1 MRRPLLWPALLFA
14 LGVALGESFAVPS
27 PDLLLACA
35 GLVVAAA
42 FTERLRWPL
51 LLVVSWLAGW
61 AHYRLHQDRPAP
73 HDLRTLVGSNIVL
86 ARFRAEIR
94 DTPALKLVER
104 RGQLFGRTLF
114 RVRVTAWENQGTW
127 QPATGDIAVSLKG
140 SPPRELFRTQRLE
153 LHGLL
158 RPAPGAVAPGLFD
171 YATHLRHQGCWF
183 MHIADGPQDWRL
195 AEGAKTVPPLSE
207 RFLPWAQ
214 KTLARGLPDDEA
226 TRLLWAMALGWKTA
240 LTDEVDTIFMESGT
254 MHVFAISGLHIA
266 LIASV
271 IVALLRAAR
280 LPRRICGLVVIPL
293 LWFYVAATGWQTSAI
308 RSVLMSTVVIGGW
321 MLERPVDLFNSLAL
335 ALLAVL
341 LWDPGQL
348 FQASFQLSFGV
359 VAGMAL
365 LVPALE
371 PRLLKLCRFDP
382 DPFLPEELRPRWQ
395 RWLELP
401 LRKVALLLAASLAA
415 QCASLPLTVHY
426 FHLLNPVSLLANL
439 LVVPMSAVALAANV
453 ASLAVGELWPAL
465 GELFNASGWLWMRG
479 MIEVSRQA
487 AEVPGGVWYV
497 ASPSWPWW
505 LPYYAALV
513 AVGTGWAGRES
524 VRRWF
529 ALSVVVTACVALWVG
544 WQSSRQFR
552 LTVLPGGKAIIADA
566 PGRANDLLIDA
577 GNESTANAVLIPFLR
592 AQGWN
597 RVPRLLIT
605 HGDLQ
610 HVGGTEA
617 LFSALPVNELV
628 LSATNSRSPA
638 FRRLLTLADEQRVGR
653 KRVFAGDNVAGWRV
667 LHPARG
673 DRFSVAD
680 DGAVVLQQTLADLRV
695 TLLSDLGKGGQSAW
709 LNRDEEFASDITIAG
724 LPRAGEPLGESLF
737 TEMHPGFVLVA
748 SADYPV
754 QERVKPATRSRLER
768 GEATVWFSEDAGTV
782 QVLESRAGLRVQ
794 AMDGRFLELPRRN
807 SPLDFPGPRGSI
819 PP

>member
-14 LGVALGESFAVPS
+14 LGVALGEGLAVPVTS
-27 PDLLLACA
+27 LLLAGV
-35 GLVVAAA
+35 GLLLAAA
-42 FTERLRWPL
+42 FTERFRWPL
-51 LLVVSWLAGW
+51 LLAVSWLAGW
-61 AHYRLHQDRPAP
+61 THYRLHQDRPAP
-73 HDLRTLVGSNIVL
+73 HDLRTLVGTNVVL

-104 RGQLFGRTLF
+104 RGQLYGRTLF
-114 RVRVTAWENQGTW
+114 RVRVTAWENHGTW

-140 SPPRELFRTQRLE
+140 APPRELFRTQRLE
-153 LHGLL
+153 LHGVL
-158 RPAPGAVAPGLFD
+158 RPPPGPVAPGLFD

-183 MHIADGPQDWRL
+183 MLIADGPHDWRL
-195 AEGAKTVPPLSE
+195 AEGAETVPPLSE

-240 LTDEVDTIFMESGT
+240 LTDEVDTVFMESGT

-266 LIASV
+266 LIAGV

-280 LPRRICGLVVIPL
+280 LPRRICGLLVIPL
-293 LWFYVAATGWQTSAI
+293 IWFYVAATGWQTSAI
-308 RSVLMSTVVIGGW
+308 RSALMSTVVIGGW
-321 MLERPVDLFNSLAL
+321 MLERPADLFNSLAL

-341 LWDPGQL
+341 LWEPGQL

-371 PRLLKLCRFDP
+371 PWLLKLFRFDP

-439 LVVPMSAVALAANV
+439 LVVPMSALTLAANV
-453 ASLAVGELWPAL
+453 ASLAIGEVWPGL
-465 GELFNASGWLWMRG
+465 GEVFNASGWLWMRG
-479 MIEVSRQA
+479 MIAVSRQA

-497 ASPSWPWW
+497 ASPPWPWW

-513 AVGTGWAGRES
+513 AVGTGWAGRET
-524 VRRWF
+524 VRKWF
-529 ALSVVVTACVALWVG
+529 ATLVGVSVCAALVTG
-544 WQSSRQFR
+544 WRSSRWHR
-552 LTVLPGGKAIIADA
+552 LTILPGGKAIIADA

-577 GNESTANAVLIPFLR
+577 GNESTANATLIPFLH

-610 HVGGTEA
+610 HVGGSEA
-617 LFSALPVNELV
+617 LFSALPVDELV

-638 FRRLLTLADEQRVGR
+638 FRRLLALADEQRVGR
-653 KRVFAGDNVAGWRV
+653 RQVFAGDNVAGWTV
-667 LHPARG
+667 KHPAPG
-673 DRFSVAD
+673 DRFNVAD
-680 DGAVVLQQTLADLRV
+680 DGAVVLQQTLAGNRV
-695 TLLSDLGKGGQSAW
+695 TLLSDLGRSGQTAW
-709 LNRDEEFASDITIAG
+709 LNRDEDLATDMVVAG
-724 LPRAGEPLGESLF
+724 LPREGEPLGEALL
-737 TEMHPGFVLVA
+737 TKLHPRFVLVA
-748 SADYPV
+748 SAEYPV
-754 QERVKPATRSRLER
+754 QERAKPATRTRLER
-768 GEATVWFSEDAGTV
+768 GEAKVWFSEEAGTV
-782 QVLESRAGLRVQ
+782 QVLESREGLRVQ
-794 AMDGRFLELPRRN
+794 AMDGRLFALPRRN
-807 SPLDFPGPRGSI
+807 SPLDFPGLRSSV

>member
-14 LGVALGESFAVPS
+14 LGVALGEWFAVPA
-27 PDLLLACA
+27 PGLLLACA
-35 GLVVAAA
+35 GVLVTAA
-42 FTERLRWPL
+42 FTERFRWPL
-51 LLVVSWLAGW
+51 LLAVSWLAGW

-73 HDLRTLVGSNIVL
+73 HDLRTLIGTNVVL

-104 RGQLFGRTLF
+104 RGQLYGRTLF

-140 SPPRELFRTQRLE
+140 APPRELFRTQRLE
-153 LHGLL
+153 LHGVL
-158 RPAPGAVAPGLFD
+158 RPPPGPVAPGLFD

-183 MHIADGPQDWRL
+183 MLVADGPHDWQL
-195 AEGAKTVPPLSE
+195 AEGAAQRPPLSE

-214 KTLARGLPDDEA
+214 RTLARGLPDDEA

-240 LTDEVDTIFMESGT
+240 LTDEVDTVFMESGT

-266 LIASV
+266 LIAGV

-280 LPRRICGLVVIPL
+280 LPRRLCGLLVIPL
-293 LWFYVAATGWQTSAI
+293 IWFYVAATGWQTSAI
-308 RSVLMSTVVIGGW
+308 RSALMSTVVIAGW
-321 MLERPVDLFNSLAL
+321 MLERPGDLFNSLAL

-341 LWDPGQL
+341 LWEPGQL

-371 PRLLKLCRFDP
+371 PRLLKLFRFDP

-415 QCASLPLTVHY
+415 QLASLPLTVHY

-439 LVVPMSAVALAANV
+439 LVVPLSGLTLAANV
-453 ASLAVGELWPAL
+453 ASLAVGEVWPRL
-465 GELFNASGWLWMRG
+465 GEVFNASGWLWMRG
-479 MIEVSRQA
+479 MIEISRQA

-497 ASPSWPWW
+497 ASPPWPWW
-505 LPYYAALV
+505 LPYYGVLL
-513 AVGTGWAGRES
+513 AVGTGWAGRET
-524 VRRWF
+524 VRKAF
-529 ALSVVVTACVALWVG
+529 AAAVGVTVCAALVASWR
-544 WQSSRQFR
+544 SSRWHR
-552 LTVLPGGKAIIADA
+552 LTLLPGGKAIIVDA

-577 GNESTANAVLIPFLR
+577 GNESAADAILIPFLHS
-592 AQGWN
+592 QGWN

-610 HVGGTEA
+610 HVGGSEA
-617 LFSALPVNELV
+617 LLSALPVSELV

-638 FRRLLTLADEQRVGR
+638 FRRLMALSDERHLSRCQI
-653 KRVFAGDNVAGWRV
+653 FAGDTVAGWSV
-667 LHPARG
+667 QHPASA
-673 DRFSVAD
+673 DRFTVAD
-680 DGAVVLQQTLADLRV
+680 DGSVVLHGTVGGRRI
-695 TLLSDLGKGGQSAW
+695 TLLSDLGRSGQAAL
-709 LNRDEEFASDITIAG
+709 LNRTQELGTDLVIAG
-724 LPRAGEPLGESLF
+724 LPREAEPLGDALRQRLRPE
-737 TEMHPGFVLVA
+737 FVLVT
-748 SADYPV
+748 SSEYPV
-754 QERVKPATRSRLER
+754 QERVKPATRERL
-768 GEATVWFSEDAGTV
+768 GQGPATVWFSEDTGVV
-782 QVLESRAGLRVQ
+782 QLVETDSGLIVQ
-794 AMDGRFLELPRRN
+794 AMAGRQMKMPRPDRAPTQPDGR
-807 SPLDFPGPRGSI
+807 
-819 PP
+819 